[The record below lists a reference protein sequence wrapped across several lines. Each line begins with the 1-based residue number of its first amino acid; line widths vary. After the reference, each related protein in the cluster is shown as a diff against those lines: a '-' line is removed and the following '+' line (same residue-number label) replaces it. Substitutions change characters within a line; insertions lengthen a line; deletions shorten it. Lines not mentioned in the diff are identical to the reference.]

1 MDLKP
6 YRDFMTELALK
17 SGDFIR
23 PYFASP
29 TLLVETKEDQ
39 TPVTVADRG
48 AEALMRSL
56 IEKKFPNDSIL
67 GEEYGV
73 KKGTSDFTWILDP
86 IDGTKSFASAC
97 PLFGTLI
104 ALAYQGTPIL
114 GCINQPVLNQLLI
127 GDGSSTELNGRSVK
141 IRSCK
146 EISSATLLTSD
157 PLNPG
162 KYQNGKAYETL
173 ANCVKLTRTWGDC
186 YGYLLLAT
194 GWADIMCDPIM
205 NPWDIQAL
213 IPIVKGAGG
222 TITDWQGKD
231 PINGSSIVATGK
243 ELHPQIIAA
252 LNKA

>member
-1 MDLKP
+1 
-6 YRDFMTELALK
+6 MTELALK

-97 PLFGTLI
+97 
-104 ALAYQGTPIL
+104 
-114 GCINQPVLNQLLI
+114 
-127 GDGSSTELNGRSVK
+127 
-141 IRSCK
+141 
-146 EISSATLLTSD
+146 
-157 PLNPG
+157 
-162 KYQNGKAYETL
+162 
-173 ANCVKLTRTWGDC
+173 
-186 YGYLLLAT
+186 
-194 GWADIMCDPIM
+194 
-205 NPWDIQAL
+205 
-213 IPIVKGAGG
+213 
-222 TITDWQGKD
+222 
-231 PINGSSIVATGK
+231 
-243 ELHPQIIAA
+243 
-252 LNKA
+252 